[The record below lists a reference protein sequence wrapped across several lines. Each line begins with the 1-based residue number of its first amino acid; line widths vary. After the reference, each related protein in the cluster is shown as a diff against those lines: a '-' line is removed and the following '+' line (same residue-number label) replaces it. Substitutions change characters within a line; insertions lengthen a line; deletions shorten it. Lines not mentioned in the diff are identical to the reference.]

1 MKAQV
6 LEALHKLLFSSTGL
20 TTATNNQIYYARA
33 PVSSTFPQVVFFDV
47 TDTKGYLVDY
57 DSVTVQVSAWALDE
71 ITALNIHSL
80 IGGLLSRFYGIV
92 NIGDNA
98 IDINYI
104 ELIDSGALPQQDQQL
119 KGQFLRFVIR
129 YRGTNIGG

>member
-1 MKAQV
+1 MKAHV

-57 DSVTVQVSAWALDE
+57 DSVTAQVSAWALDE
-71 ITALNIHSL
+71 ITALNIHS
-80 IGGLLSRFYGIV
+80 IISGLLSRFYGIV